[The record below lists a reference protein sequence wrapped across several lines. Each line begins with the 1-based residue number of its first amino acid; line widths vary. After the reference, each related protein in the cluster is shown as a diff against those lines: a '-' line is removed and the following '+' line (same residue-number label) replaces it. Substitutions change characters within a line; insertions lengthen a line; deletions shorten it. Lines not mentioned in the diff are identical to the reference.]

1 MIVPGIHGRGLW
13 VRWDDRIPGAAPGAD
28 FAKASLGGLAAQA
41 LSDGRVALLGC
52 LDRLTSAHAV
62 APEFD
67 PMSVMNDTIK
77 NGVRNC
83 WIANNIMPLF
93 DGNLACDQK

>member
-1 MIVPGIHGRGLW
+1 MGAVGRSDSP
-13 VRWDDRIPGAAPGAD
+13 VRRRGRILRRLA
-28 FAKASLGGLAAQA
+28 LGGLAAQA
-41 LSDGRVALLGC
+41 LSDGRMALLGC

-62 APEFD
+62 ALEFD

-93 DGNLACDQK
+93 DRNLACDQK

>member
-1 MIVPGIHGRGLW
+1 VLW
-13 VRWDDRIPGAAPGAD
+13 HDGSSGAAPGAD
-28 FAKASLGGLAAQA
+28 FAKAGLGGSAAQA

-67 PMSVMNDTIK
+67 PMSVMNDTVK

-83 WIANNIMPLF
+83 WIAEHGKVPLF
-93 DGNLACDQK
+93 LNG